1 MTPLPSRVVIVHTR
15 EHVAATHAAAEKT
28 GVAVMLLSAP
38 HIASA
43 GGPLYAKALMG
54 DATSLIIP
62 VLDCGDDPGLAWRA
76 ADVGWRY
83 ILFRGSD
90 ALLEKVRSALQTKE
104 TSFPGKQKVE
114 DPTIESSFPRKRES
128 MFFDG
133 LDPRLRGDDNHVV
146 VITPDEIP
154 SDVLDLARTTR
165 KGEVLVKWIVG
176 WMTE

>member
-54 DATSLIIP
+54 DATLLIIP

-104 TSFPGKQKVE
+104 TSFP
-114 DPTIESSFPRKRES
+114 RKREP

-146 VITPDEIP
+146 VITPNEIP
-154 SDVLDLARTTR
+154 SDVLDLAQTTR
-165 KGEVLVKWIVG
+165 KGEVLVGWIMT